1 MIQSWLSA
9 TLALILALAPLP
21 AAAIING
28 TLANGEIAAQTA
40 LIVSTRGASCSGAVL
55 ARDLVLTAAHCVA
68 PQANYAIAI
77 VGGATPQL
85 ITVARVVLHP
95 SFDPAQFKT
104 RRPTPDL
111 ALLKL
116 SSPLPGNFRVA
127 RLARDPALPRPGD
140 RFTLAGFGMTAEG
153 LEKTAGTLRVLTLPA
168 IGTTGGIM
176 VRLAGGG
183 GACTGDSGGPAF
195 RDGLVAAVIGWTTGP
210 HGRGCGNVTGATLV
224 GPQFAWIVSA
234 ARALGNKIGE

>member
-1 MIQSWLSA
+1 MLRPA
-9 TLALILALAPLP
+9 LLALLLALAPLP
-21 AAAIING
+21 AAAIVNG
-28 TLANGEIAAQTA
+28 GPPSVEIAAQTA

-68 PQANYAIAI
+68 PPANYAIAI
-77 VGGATPQL
+77 LGAGAPQL
-85 ITVARVVLHP
+85 IPVARVVLHP
-95 SFDPAQFKT
+95 RFDAAQFKT

-116 SSPLPGNFRVA
+116 SRPLPGNFRPA

-140 RFTLAGFGMTAEG
+140 RFTIAGFGMLADG
-153 LEKTAGTLRVLTLPA
+153 AEKTAGTLRVLTLPA

-176 VRLAGGG
+176 VRLSGGG

-210 HGRGCGNVTGATLV
+210 KGRGCGAVTGATLV
-224 GPQFAWIVSA
+224 GPQIAWIEA
-234 ARALGNKIGE
+234 TARELGSRIGE

>member
-1 MIQSWLSA
+1 MRRFALALS
-9 TLALILALAPLP
+9 LALIPLP
-21 AAAIING
+21 AAAIVNG
-28 TLANGEIAAQTA
+28 APAGGEIAAQTA

-55 ARDLVLTAAHCVA
+55 APDLVLTAAHCVA
-68 PQANYAIAI
+68 PRASYAIAV
-77 VGGATPQL
+77 VGRGASQL
-85 ITVARVVLHP
+85 IPVVRIALHP
-95 SFDPAQFKT
+95 RFDPAQFKT

-116 SSPLPGNFRVA
+116 AQPLPAQFRA
-127 RLARDPALPRPGD
+127 AQLARDPALPRPGD
-140 RFTLAGFGMTAEG
+140 RFTLAGFGTIAEG
-153 LEKTAGTLRVLTLPA
+153 DEKSAGTLRALTLPA

-210 HGRGCGNVTGATLV
+210 TGRGCGHVTGATLV
-224 GPQFAWIVSA
+224 GLHIEWIEAA
-234 ARALGNKIGE
+234 ARELGSALGN

>member
-1 MIQSWLSA
+1 MRRA
-9 TLALILALAPLP
+9 ALALILALSPLP

-28 TLANGEIAAQTA
+28 VPAGGEVAAQTA

-55 ARDLVLTAAHCVA
+55 APDLVLTAAHCVA
-68 PQANYAIAI
+68 PRANYAVAI
-77 VGGATPQL
+77 LGGSTPRL

-95 SFDPAQFKT
+95 RFDPAQFQT

-116 SSPLPGNFRVA
+116 SQPLPGNFRAV

-140 RFTLAGFGMTAEG
+140 RYTLAGFGMTAEG
-153 LEKTAGTLRVLTLPA
+153 NEKSAGTLRTLTLPA

-176 VRLAGGG
+176 VRLSGGG

-195 RDGLVAAVIGWTTGP
+195 RDGVVAAVIGWTTGP
-210 HGRGCGNVTGATLV
+210 RGRGCGNVTGATLV
-224 GPQFAWIVSA
+224 GPQIAWIEA
-234 ARALGNKIGE
+234 TARQLGSRIGD

>member
-1 MIQSWLSA
+1 MRPAS
-9 TLALILALAPLP
+9 LALILALSPLP

-28 TLANGEIAAQTA
+28 VPAGGEIAAQTA

-55 ARDLVLTAAHCVA
+55 APDLVLTAAHCVA

-77 VGGATPQL
+77 LGGSAPQL
-85 ITVARVVLHP
+85 IPVTRVVLHP
-95 SFDPAQFKT
+95 RFDPAQFQT

-116 SSPLPGNFRVA
+116 SQPLPGNFRAV
-127 RLARDPALPRPGD
+127 RLMRDPALPRPGD

-153 LEKTAGTLRVLTLPA
+153 NEKSAGTLRTLTLPA

-224 GPQFAWIVSA
+224 GPQFAWIA
-234 ARALGNKIGE
+234 ATARELGSRIGE